1 MSLYEFD
8 FLLEKYISGNCT
20 PEEEQQVL
28 IWYNRLISESSVKL
42 SEAEKNSIEERIW
55 AHLKPA
61 AITEEPRLQE
71 PVSGAARSRR
81 LVWYVAAASVMLA
94 VALGFYM
101 FRGEKPAQQ
110 QERIAGLKGVPAS
123 YLMAENSGNSLKNI
137 TLPDGSVI
145 TLQKNSVLFY
155 PEQFTKNTRE
165 VYFSGN
171 AFFDIH
177 RDTLRRFVIYAPND
191 LVTEVL
197 GTSFYILQ
205 NTAKHTL
212 NVEVVTGKVSVYK
225 KDKRQAYMRAK
236 KENLVLTPNE
246 KVEYNSEKNRF
257 FTTIVDEPQLLQTA
271 ALPVFE
277 FEEVPLEQ
285 VLNRLHQAYGV
296 ALSVKSDA
304 LLKCP
309 FTGNITGM
317 GLYQQLDVV
326 CRVLNASYEIN
337 GTNIIISGSGCQ

>member
-8 FLLEKYISGNCT
+8 FLLEKYIAGNCT
-20 PEEEQQVL
+20 PEEEAQVL
-28 IWYNRLISESSVKL
+28 NWYNRLISESSVKL

-55 AHLKPA
+55 SHLKPA
-61 AITEEPRLQE
+61 AMTEEPRLQMQD
-71 PVSGAARSRR
+71 SGTRKSYR
-81 LVWYVAAASVMLA
+81 LVWYAAAASVILA
-94 VALGFYM
+94 VAFGFYM
-101 FRGEKPAQQ
+101 FRGAKPAHQQ
-110 QERIAGLKGVPAS
+110 AHIAGLTGVPAS
-123 YLMAENSGNSLKNI
+123 YLMAENKGNSLRNV
-137 TLPDGSVI
+137 TLPDGSVV

-155 PEQFTKNTRE
+155 PDQFTKGTRE

-171 AFFDIH
+171 AFFNIH
-177 RDTLRRFVIYAPND
+177 RDTLRRFMIHAPND

-225 KDKRQAYMRAK
+225 QDKRQALTQEK
-236 KENLVLTPNE
+236 KETLVLAPNE

-257 FTTIVDEPQLLQTA
+257 FTTIVDEPQLLQTIA
-271 ALPVFE
+271 PPVFD
-277 FEEVPLEQ
+277 FEEVVLGQ
-285 VLNRLHQAYGV
+285 VLDRLHQAYGV

-326 CRVLNASYEIN
+326 CRVLSASYEIN
-337 GTNIIISGSGCQ
+337 GTNIIISGSGCE